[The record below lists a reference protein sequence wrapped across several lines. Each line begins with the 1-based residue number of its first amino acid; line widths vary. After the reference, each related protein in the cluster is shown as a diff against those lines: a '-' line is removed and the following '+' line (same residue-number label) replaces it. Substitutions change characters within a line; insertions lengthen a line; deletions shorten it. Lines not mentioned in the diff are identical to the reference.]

1 MTTPTRSVF
10 IVWKEYQRRV
20 EVMAPY
26 LGAECFYF
34 HYSWEERSKFFKALS
49 YILKTFNTL
58 KCLLENKPSIILVQ
72 FPPAPPLYAV
82 ALYAWLSGAKYV
94 SDCHLGVTNA
104 RWLGW
109 PLVKKLLAGG
119 VVIVHNEH
127 LVEQTEAE
135 LQLKAFV
142 LRDGI
147 VAKQSHEVGSN
158 ALLKDL
164 GLYPNTYVIFP
175 CSFSADEPIQEMID
189 AARLLPEIK
198 FVMTWY
204 VEKLAKQIRDSLPPN
219 VTLTGFLKTD
229 DFNCLFANAGA
240 ALVLT
245 KYENVQLSGMQEA
258 MAFGIPAVVT
268 DLRTTRFLYKNYPVY
283 VDNTVASIMQGIKL
297 ALQHRINLEQQM
309 NLLRIESEK
318 EFIDQMATLKSAL
331 GMREEKS

>member
-1 MTTPTRSVF
+1 MTLSKKSVF
-10 IVWKEYQRRV
+10 IIWKEYQRRV

-58 KCLLENKPSIILVQ
+58 KCLLQNKPSIILVQ

-82 ALYAWLSGAKYV
+82 AFYAWLSGAKYV
-94 SDCHLGVTNA
+94 SDCHMGVTNA

-109 PLVKKLLAGG
+109 PFVKKSLAGG
-119 VVIVHNEH
+119 RVIVHNEH
-127 LVEQTEAE
+127 LVKQTEAE
-135 LQLKAFV
+135 LRVKAFV

-147 VAKQSHEVGSN
+147 VAKQFYEVGN
-158 ALLKDL
+158 NTLLKNL
-164 GLYPNTYVIFP
+164 GLSPNTYVIFP
-175 CSFSADEPIQEMID
+175 CSFSTDEPIREVID
-189 AARLLPEIK
+189 AARLLPEIQ
-198 FVMTWY
+198 FVLTWY

-229 DFNCLFANAGA
+229 DFNYLFANAGA

-268 DLRTTRFLYKNYPVY
+268 DLRTTRFLYKNFPVY
-283 VDNTVASIMQGIKL
+283 VDNSVASIMHGIKF
-297 ALQHRINLEQQM
+297 ALQHRANLEQQM
-309 NLLRIESEK
+309 NWLRIESEK
-318 EFIDQMATLKSAL
+318 EFVDQMATLKSVL
-331 GMREEKS
+331 GM